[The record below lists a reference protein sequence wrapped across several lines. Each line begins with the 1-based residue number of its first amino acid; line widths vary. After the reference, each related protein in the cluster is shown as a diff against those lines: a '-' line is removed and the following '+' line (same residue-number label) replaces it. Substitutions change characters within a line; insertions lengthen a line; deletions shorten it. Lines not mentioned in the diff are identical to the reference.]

1 MNPILALVL
10 LSFGVFGS
18 TLSCV
23 KLDEKLINTIDET
36 IRATYP
42 KVAFETLKISDISKQ
57 SDLDCDKAKFEFP
70 KKVNFTDDIVI
81 KLDLYK
87 KNEFIRRKTSI
98 FRVSGWANIL
108 RANSDFYNGDLV
120 TRKTFYS
127 DTIPISQVTH
137 HTISLVSDDGIQ
149 FRNYLGKD
157 QMLESWMIEK
167 IPDIKKG
174 EIVKSI
180 IKNENITLTLDGRV
194 LENGHIGSKI
204 KLKLNDKVFI
214 GKLENEK
221 TVLVLN
227 N

>member
-1 MNPILALVL
+1 
-10 LSFGVFGS
+10 
-18 TLSCV
+18 
-23 KLDEKLINTIDET
+23 
-36 IRATYP
+36 
-42 KVAFETLKISDISKQ
+42 
-57 SDLDCDKAKFEFP
+57 
-70 KKVNFTDDIVI
+70 
-81 KLDLYK
+81 
-87 KNEFIRRKTSI
+87 
-98 FRVSGWANIL
+98 
-108 RANSDFYNGDLV
+108 
-120 TRKTFYS
+120 
-127 DTIPISQVTH
+127 
-137 HTISLVSDDGIQ
+137 
-149 FRNYLGKD
+149 
-157 QMLESWMIEK
+157 MLESWMIEK